1 MHPLVKAYVSA
12 FNFIFFPLRRIFL
25 ENPQFKG
32 DKWYTKIMQE
42 SIGHRSSSRAK
53 ENFFPLSGPL
63 IEKKYGVLGMRA
75 RLFA

>member
-1 MHPLVKAYVSA
+1 
-12 FNFIFFPLRRIFL
+12 
-25 ENPQFKG
+25 
-32 DKWYTKIMQE
+32 MQE

-75 RLFA
+75 RLFAWLRDFYA

>member
-1 MHPLVKAYVSA
+1 MRPRVTGFVRA
-12 FNFIFFPLRRIFL
+12 FNFIYFFFQF
-25 ENPQFKG
+25 PQFKG